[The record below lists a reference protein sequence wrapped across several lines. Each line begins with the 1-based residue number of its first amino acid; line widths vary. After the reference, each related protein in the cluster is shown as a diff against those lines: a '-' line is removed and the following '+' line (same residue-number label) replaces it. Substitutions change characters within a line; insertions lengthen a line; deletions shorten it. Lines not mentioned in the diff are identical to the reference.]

1 MVTGS
6 TPDAATHCPV
16 WITIVGTRGSII
28 NKYLE
33 IAEDEPFPFEP
44 DNSDLF
50 VLYDVDI
57 GEVDSALT
65 FDRSDR
71 MISRLKG

>member
-1 MVTGS
+1 MTGP

-44 DNSDLF
+44 DNNDLF
-50 VLYDVDI
+50 VLYDADI
-57 GEVDSALT
+57 GEVDTALT
-65 FDRSDR
+65 FDRTDEAT
-71 MISRLKG
+71 SRLTG